1 MISFRYH
8 LVSIVAVFLALAL
21 GIVVGTTALN
31 GPITKDLRHQ
41 VDTLKS
47 DRNSLSGQV
56 KTLQDQVGNAEKF
69 AAAYG
74 PEIVN
79 GSLTGQSVVI
89 VGLPGA
95 AGAVKDGLAK
105 EVAVAGGKVTGRIQ
119 LTGDY
124 TDPKRAGDITS
135 LATATHPVGLIYP
148 STDDAGTLG
157 GALLSFVL
165 LGKGQATD
173 LTQVIAGFVELNMLK
188 VESGDNVAPA
198 PYVLVVVGGTEAV
211 DDAGAKM
218 QLALITALQ
227 EKGGHVVVAGD
238 SASATKAGTVALV
251 RADDADKTS
260 VATVDNSD
268 SALGKMSTVLALAG
282 VGKAAPETV
291 VGHYGT
297 GTGATALFPDPP
309 R

>member
-8 LVSIVAVFLALAL
+8 LVSIIAVFLALAL

-41 VDTLKS
+41 VDSLKG

-56 KTLQDQVGNAEKF
+56 KTLQGQVGNAEKF
-69 AAAYG
+69 AGAYG
-74 PEIVN
+74 PQIVD
-79 GSLTGQSVVI
+79 GSLTGQSVI
-89 VGLPGA
+89 MVGLPGA
-95 AGAVKDGLAK
+95 SGDVKDGLAK
-105 EVAVAGGKVTGRIQ
+105 EVVVAGGKVTGRVQ

-124 TDPKRAGDITS
+124 TDPKRGGDITS
-135 LATATHPVGLIYP
+135 LATATHPIGLIYP

-173 LTQVIAGFVELNMLK
+173 LTQVIAGLVELNMLK
-188 VESGDNVAPA
+188 VEGGDNVAPA
-198 PYVLVVVGGTEAV
+198 PYVLVVAGGTLAA

-218 QLALITALQ
+218 QLALITQLQ
-227 EKGGHVVVAGD
+227 QKGGHVVVAGD
-238 SASATKAGTVALV
+238 TASATSSGAVALV
-251 RADDADKTS
+251 RHDDTDKS
-260 VATVDNSD
+260 NVSTVDDSD
-268 SALGKMSTVLALAG
+268 TALGRLSTVLALAG
-282 VGKAAPETV
+282 VGRPAPETV

-297 GTGATALFPDPP
+297 GTGASALFPDPT

>member
-1 MISFRYH
+1 VISFRYH
-8 LVSIVAVFLALAL
+8 LVSIIAVFLALAL

-41 VDTLKS
+41 VDVLKG

-56 KTLQDQVGNAEKF
+56 KTLQGQVGNAEKF

-74 PEIVN
+74 PQIVT
-79 GSLTGQSVVI
+79 GSLTGQDVVI
-89 VGLPGA
+89 VGMPGA
-95 AGAVKDGLAK
+95 SGGVKDGLAK
-105 EVAVAGGKVTGRIQ
+105 EVAAAGGKVTGRIQ

-135 LATATHPVGLIYP
+135 LATATHPIGLIYP

-188 VESGDNVAPA
+188 VDGRDNVAAA
-198 PYVLVVVGGTEAV
+198 PNVLVVVGGARPAA
-211 DDAGAKM
+211 DAGAKM
-218 QLALITALQ
+218 QLALISQLQ
-227 EKGGHVVVAGD
+227 QKGGHVVVAGD
-238 SASATKAGTVALV
+238 AASATTSGTVALV
-251 RADDADKTS
+251 RADDSDKS
-260 VATVDNSD
+260 NVATVDNSD
-268 SALGKMSTVLALAG
+268 TALGRMSAVLALAG
-282 VGKAAPETV
+282 VGKPAPETV

-297 GTGATALFPDPP
+297 GAGASALFPDPP
-309 R
+309 H